1 MEATERAA
9 IAISTRESDR
19 REIIQFDRMMEMKSM
34 GELYT
39 TKGNK
44 LKRKFFE
51 DRDNGESEES
61 LKELRAQRK
70 HMKKMAKH
78 YVKKYDELKKELG
91 YESPE
96 SSDDSLSL

>member
-1 MEATERAA
+1 MSATFP
-9 IAISTRESDR
+9 T
-19 REIIQFDRMMEMKSM
+19 
-34 GELYT
+34 
-39 TKGNK
+39 K
-44 LKRKFFE
+44 LKQKFFE